1 MNNISCNFKKYT
13 NNKFLIK
20 QQNQKN
26 FMKVLKKMESRKWDL
41 I

>member
-1 MNNISCNFKKYT
+1 MNNISSNFKKYS
-13 NNKFLIK
+13 NNTFLIE

-26 FMKVLKKMESRKWDL
+26 FMKVLKKMESRKRDF